1 MVCGKVPESSGLCV
15 VVGFV
20 GRIAADK
27 GIAELLAVWR
37 LVKEKLPAARLVLVG
52 PSIEKRNLVPDAVL
66 QIVSSDPSILMA
78 PATDEVEYYYRIMHI
93 LVLPS
98 HREGFPNVVL
108 EAAAMQVPAVTWDTP
123 GCVDS
128 VVDNVTGF
136 VVPFKDIDAFAER
149 IVKLA
154 DDQALREAF
163 GRNARERALTEFN
176 PGRINRELLALY
188 SS

>member
-1 MVCGKVPESSGLCV
+1 M
-15 VVGFV
+15 
-20 GRIAADK
+20 
-27 GIAELLAVWR
+27 
-37 LVKEKLPAARLVLVG
+37 
-52 PSIEKRNLVPDAVL
+52 
-66 QIVSSDPSILMA
+66 
-78 PATDEVEYYYRIMHI
+78 
-93 LVLPS
+93 
-98 HREGFPNVVL
+98 L